1 MNKAIFWE
9 LIFLQVTLLERLEYH
24 NLQFGAIFMVNIK
37 QKINLYG
44 DIKMKIV
51 IINSGSRSNGYLL
64 EAENGDQLLIEAGCR
79 LRDYQEVGHLKIS
92 RARGMLISH
101 EHG

>member
-1 MNKAIFWE
+1 ME
-9 LIFLQVTLLERLEYH
+9 LR
-24 NLQFGAIFMVNIK
+24 
-37 QKINLYG
+37 
-44 DIKMKIV
+44 IV
-51 IINSGSRSNGYLL
+51 GSSSKGNGYLL

>member
-1 MNKAIFWE
+1 
-9 LIFLQVTLLERLEYH
+9 
-24 NLQFGAIFMVNIK
+24 
-37 QKINLYG
+37 
-44 DIKMKIV
+44 MKLT
-51 IINSGSRSNGYLL
+51 IINSGSRGNGYLL
-64 EAENGDQLLIEAGCR
+64 EDDDGDKLLIEAGCR

>member
-1 MNKAIFWE
+1 ME
-9 LIFLQVTLLERLEYH
+9 LR
-24 NLQFGAIFMVNIK
+24 
-37 QKINLYG
+37 
-44 DIKMKIV
+44 IV
-51 IINSGSRSNGYLL
+51 GSSSKGNGYLL

-79 LRDYQEVGHLKIS
+79 LRDYQKVGHLKIS

>member
-1 MNKAIFWE
+1 
-9 LIFLQVTLLERLEYH
+9 
-24 NLQFGAIFMVNIK
+24 
-37 QKINLYG
+37 
-44 DIKMKIV
+44 MKLT
-51 IINSGSRSNGYLL
+51 IINSGSRGNGYLL
-64 EAENGDQLLIEAGCR
+64 EDNDGDQLLIEAGCR